1 MSHGVFA
8 QQIPSAG
15 SQMQQIPPAP
25 QALKPPPQVT
35 LAPPSA
41 AEPSAA
47 ANATAAMK
55 IVVRQL
61 HIAGATAFPEAQLLA
76 VSGFVPSSELTLAD
90 LRACAARI
98 AAFYHRNGYVLAQ
111 AYLPQQ
117 EIKDGIV
124 TIAVLDGRYGKV
136 VLRNTSRVSDNVAH
150 GLLDGLDEG
159 AVITIEPLE
168 HRLLLLSDLP
178 GVQVR
183 STLVP
188 GAAPGSAD
196 LVVDLAPGRQVA
208 GSIDADNAGNR
219 YTGAARI
226 GATVSLN
233 EPAGQGDVATLR
245 VLTSGSGL
253 NYARLAYQAQVG
265 KTTVGAAYSAL
276 RYALQREFSPLDA
289 HGTAQVASIFAGYPL
304 IRSRATNLTAQIDI
318 DAKRY
323 EDKVGATASVA
334 DKTAHVFV
342 ASLAGDHRDGLL
354 GGGFNN
360 YGVAWSAGT
369 IDVQTPLL
377 RAVDALSAQT
387 DGHYDK
393 LSFNAARSQRVTDD
407 LSLYAAVNG
416 QRASKNLDVSEK
428 MELGGMYGVRAY
440 PEGEAYADQG
450 YVLNV
455 EARLALAR
463 FVGSMRGQMQLIG
476 FIDHGSVSA
485 DRNPWTAGDN
495 HRSLSGAGIGLSWFD
510 NNNLSVRA
518 YYAHKVGN
526 APALSAPDSASRFW
540 LQAVKYF

>member
-25 QALKPPPQVT
+25 QPQKPSPQVT
-35 LAPPSA
+35 LAPA
-41 AEPSAA
+41 ATAEPAVAA
-47 ANATAAMK
+47 ASVK
-55 IVVRQL
+55 IVVQRL
-61 HIAGATAFPEAQLLA
+61 HIAGASAYPEAQLLA
-76 VSGFVPSSELTLAD
+76 VSGFVAGSELSLAD
-90 LRACAARI
+90 LRQCAARI

-117 EIKDGIV
+117 DIKDGVV

-136 VLRNTSRVSDNVAH
+136 VLRNTSRVADRVAN
-150 GLLDGLDEG
+150 GVLDGLDAG
-159 AVITIEPLE
+159 APITIDPLE

-178 GVQVR
+178 GVQVQ

-196 LVVDLAPGRQVA
+196 LVVDLAPGRRVA
-208 GSIDADNAGNR
+208 GSVDADNAGNR

-265 KTTVGAAYSAL
+265 NTTVGAAYSAL

-289 HGTAQVASIFAGYPL
+289 HGTAQVASVFAGYPL
-304 IRSRATNLTAQIDI
+304 IRSRATNLTAQIDV
-318 DAKRY
+318 DAKRF

-342 ASLAGDHRDGLL
+342 ASLAGDHRDGF
-354 GGGFNN
+354 GGGGSTN
-360 YGVAWSAGT
+360 YGLAWSAGT

-377 RAVDALSAQT
+377 RAADALSAQT

-407 LSLYAAVNG
+407 LSLYAAANG

-463 FVGSMRGQMQLIG
+463 FVGAMPGQLQLIG

-485 DRNPWTAGDN
+485 DRNPWTAGVN
-495 HRSLSGAGIGLSWFD
+495 HRSLSGAGIGLSWSD

-526 APALSAPDSASRFW
+526 APALSAPDSAGRFW